1 MAIFQK
7 TTKEA
12 KTTKKQGGFA
22 KKAIEVKPSALAHRY
37 ILRPRITE
45 KSYALNAANQYV
57 FEVARDAHKTVI
69 ARAIQEAFG
78 VVVTDTGI
86 GIPDGSLKELFRT
99 YKQAKLSPVDKENKG
114 TGLGLVIA
122 KGIAEAHGGTVGAVS
137 KQGMGTSFF
146 FTIPL
151 L

>member
-37 ILRPRITE
+37 ILRPRVTE

-78 VVVTDTGI
+78 VEVIDVRTVNLPSKTKNFGRKATPGTRGAVKKAIVTIKEGQSI
-86 GIPDGSLKELFRT
+86 ELF
-99 YKQAKLSPVDKENKG
+99 KAGV
-114 TGLGLVIA
+114 
-122 KGIAEAHGGTVGAVS
+122 
-137 KQGMGTSFF
+137 
-146 FTIPL
+146 
-151 L
+151 